1 MDFNSD
7 SINTDVLKSILSA
20 LPYMVFLFDKEG
32 RIIFFNQKVV
42 DCLDGDMEEFIGK
55 KWDDLDFSQTT
66 TKINKQIIKV
76 LQTHRTQSGKI
87 TLSLKKGL
95 KSFNYVFNIIKP
107 DKGSSIGVLA
117 VLMDSN
123 QLKNISSDENL
134 NEVRL
139 KAMIRLYEMS
149 DCSLGEITDYA
160 LEQLVEITGSKLG
173 YLSFLNETED
183 LLTMYSWSKEA
194 MKKCEIND
202 KPIYYPVHE
211 TGLWGEAIRQRKP
224 IIINDFKAPNKLKK
238 GYPKGHVH
246 LKRHM
251 NVPIFDG
258 DKIVVLAGVG
268 NKKEAYIEEDIT
280 QIRILMN
287 FLWSIIKRKNSEKA
301 LRNTLNEKEV
311 MLNEIHHRVKNNL
324 QVISS
329 LLALQADFMESNEAK
344 NVLLEAR
351 GRVKSMAMT
360 HDKFYHADDLSKINF
375 SQYLRELV
383 DDILISSLQ
392 DSKLIN
398 LQIELD
404 YSLLNL
410 EIALPLGL
418 IVNEILTNSLKHAF
432 VESEEKIISIY
443 LNKNY
448 DEFELILKD
457 NGVGFPKDIDYRN
470 TNTMGMQ
477 LVMSLIMQIGAQIE
491 LNINQGTEFII
502 KFKNE
507 V

>member
-76 LQTHRTQSGKI
+76 LQTHRTQSGTI

-95 KSFNYVFNIIKP
+95 KSFNYVFNIIKV

-202 KPIYYPVHE
+202 KPIYYPFMKRDY
-211 TGLWGEAIRQRKP
+211 GE
-224 IIINDFKAPNKLKK
+224 KLYVS
-238 GYPKGHVH
+238 G
-246 LKRHM
+246 
-251 NVPIFDG
+251 
-258 DKIVVLAGVG
+258 
-268 NKKEAYIEEDIT
+268 
-280 QIRILMN
+280 
-287 FLWSIIKRKNSEKA
+287 
-301 LRNTLNEKEV
+301 
-311 MLNEIHHRVKNNL
+311 
-324 QVISS
+324 
-329 LLALQADFMESNEAK
+329 
-344 NVLLEAR
+344 
-351 GRVKSMAMT
+351 
-360 HDKFYHADDLSKINF
+360 
-375 SQYLRELV
+375 SQ
-383 DDILISSLQ
+383 
-392 DSKLIN
+392 
-398 LQIELD
+398 
-404 YSLLNL
+404 
-410 EIALPLGL
+410 
-418 IVNEILTNSLKHAF
+418 
-432 VESEEKIISIY
+432 
-443 LNKNY
+443 
-448 DEFELILKD
+448 
-457 NGVGFPKDIDYRN
+457 
-470 TNTMGMQ
+470 
-477 LVMSLIMQIGAQIE
+477 
-491 LNINQGTEFII
+491 
-502 KFKNE
+502 
-507 V
+507 